1 MRDSNQTVRNFEY
14 AIGVGDLV
22 VAAAARQ
29 ALGTDL
35 SPADSALVEKLERQ
49 FRKYEEIEANHGSGS
64 LLNLQISTVSRLAKL
79 GHIEKSRVD
88 AAIRYTASTA
98 T

>member
-1 MRDSNQTVRNFEY
+1 MRGSNQTVRNFEY

-22 VAAAARQ
+22 VAAAAHK
-29 ALGTDL
+29 ALEADL
-35 SPADSALVEKLERQ
+35 SPTDSALVAELEQRLRE
-49 FRKYEEIEANHGSGS
+49 FEEIEARHGSGS
-64 LLNLQISTVSRLAKL
+64 LLNLGISSVAHLVKL

-88 AAIRYTASTA
+88 AAARYAAHIA